1 MRALLTLT
9 ALLIT
14 GTLALGQ
21 NDTTRNQVD
30 TSGAYLKH
38 DRGMHT
44 VEGSVVIHQSEN
56 ISALM
61 DTLKNAEIPLP
72 GYRIQVSF
80 GRKEEVNSIRTDFL
94 KSYPEMRAYISWLQ
108 PNFRLRVGDFR
119 TRLDAER
126 FRKNILDDF
135 PGSYIVRDHIDPLQT
150 GSHIPDEED

>member
-1 MRALLTLT
+1 MRALLTLI

-14 GTLALGQ
+14 GTLAVGQ
-21 NDTTRNQVD
+21 NDTVRNKVD
-30 TSGAYLKH
+30 TSTSYLRF
-38 DRGMHT
+38 DRNQRIKDGT
-44 VEGSVVIHQSEN
+44 VVIHQSKP

-61 DTLKNAEIPLP
+61 DTLKNVEVPLP

-94 KSYPEMRAYISWLQ
+94 HSYPDMGAYISWLQ

-135 PGSYIVRDHIDPLQT
+135 PGSYIVRDHIDPLKN
-150 GSHIPDEED
+150 GSHKSEEE